1 MASFKVA
8 ATRIDTIDLLLGV
21 YGDIGEVIHGLDK
34 YDRLF
39 RNHEDVR
46 NVLEVYFYDV
56 LQFHHCVLD
65 VFARP
70 GISFVLCAPGFE
82 VISKVLARTNNAAAW
97 KRVFDSAWPTFRTR
111 FKPIIESLKR
121 HRALLADEKVT
132 AVIEEVQVSRISTEG
147 KLDELSQDLR
157 QGLEDLKQAVGKEN
171 VDFKDSVLKQK
182 SALAARFESPDYEA
196 DQQSVASQRLSPHS
210 GDWVL
215 SEGGFDNWVNA
226 YMLADSILYLSGGP
240 GSGLPVLS
248 WLRGV

>member
-82 VISKVLARTNNAAAW
+82 VISKVSYR
-97 KRVFDSAWPTFRTR
+97 
-111 FKPIIESLKR
+111 EC
-121 HRALLADEKVT
+121 
-132 AVIEEVQVSRISTEG
+132 
-147 KLDELSQDLR
+147 
-157 QGLEDLKQAVGKEN
+157 
-171 VDFKDSVLKQK
+171 
-182 SALAARFESPDYEA
+182 
-196 DQQSVASQRLSPHS
+196 
-210 GDWVL
+210 
-215 SEGGFDNWVNA
+215 
-226 YMLADSILYLSGGP
+226 
-240 GSGLPVLS
+240 
-248 WLRGV
+248 